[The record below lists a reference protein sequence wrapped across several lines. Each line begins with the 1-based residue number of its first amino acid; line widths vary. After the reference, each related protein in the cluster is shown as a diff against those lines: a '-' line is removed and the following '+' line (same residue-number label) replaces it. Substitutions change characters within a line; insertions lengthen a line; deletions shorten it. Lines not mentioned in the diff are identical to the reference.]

1 MPTKDKQL
9 QLEADGKVHVL
20 LSLPRAK
27 KLAVDTAMAT
37 LSDVLLMQAGREAT
51 GHGIYI
57 DAKTLQTALDA
68 VTMTG
73 GQVRGYYT
81 HDHRGGWMNGWENL
95 VEASASEMAI
105 PGYFDTLRIE
115 KDQLIAGTFT
125 FYDTFRA
132 AHPETVS
139 QVLEMA
145 EKTPALLAQSL
156 ELWGYAVYV
165 AADGTEYSQEPEDED
180 LQYNGMPAMRVTDV
194 FGSAF
199 VAAGAATD
207 GLFARLA
214 RKISGA
220 EIPAETVAQLK
231 TIFAAFAAEQAQ
243 ERTQEQDKD
252 MNLIKALK
260 AAIKDEARL
269 ARALAIVAGSDTPD
283 NLTADIILAK
293 LDAEDTAKKQAEAAA
308 LAAKASDTEAQL
320 AAARAKTAELEAQL
334 AQVRNLGVEKPLNL
348 GTLGTGEG
356 RQLTGISAKLAP
368 KYAEKGINLS
378 ISTISS
384 MIVPEIWIQGMATE
398 PVVEKSNI
406 MDSPMIA
413 SNPLFVQIASGAGT
427 SAQMPFFKEPNFED
441 EIQVESTAPS
451 YNGVSQI
458 KAVSPILNR
467 VSSFG
472 ASALAAQVS
481 GTDPVGECLRYLGT
495 MRKRQRQAS
504 IISVLRGGF
513 GAHTDT
519 TAALEEI
526 RKNNCTTTGSI
537 AEANQIDLSLIR
549 SAATL
554 LGENWATL
562 VALWVHPD
570 ILTAL
575 SDQDVTDYITPS
587 EGGLFLKGYRGCVIY
602 TSSLLKT
609 TATIN
614 SVPSVPIYRSYL
626 MSARSVG
633 IGEKPQSTMIGD
645 VASITEE
652 ALASIND
659 RKVFDRTRFVLGL
672 NGLSWKGTPGGQSA
686 TNAELATIANWE
698 LAKNGDTT
706 FDPRNVG
713 IAEIVTNG

>member
-1 MPTKDKQL
+1 MPNRNKKIN
-9 QLEADGKVHVL
+9 LEADGKVHVS
-20 LSLPRAK
+20 LSLPTVK
-27 KLAVDTAMAT
+27 KLAVDTEKAT

-51 GHGIYI
+51 GHGIYL
-57 DAKTLQTALDA
+57 DSKTIQTALDA
-68 VTMTG
+68 VTLTG
-73 GQVRGYYT
+73 GKVRGYYT
-81 HDHRGGWMNGWENL
+81 HDHRGGWMGGWENL

-105 PGYFDTLRIE
+105 PGYFADLRID

-132 AHPETVS
+132 EHPEIVS
-139 QVLEMA
+139 QLMEMA

-165 AADGTEYSQEPEDED
+165 GTDGTEYSQEPEDEE
-180 LQYNGMPAMRVTDV
+180 LLYNGMPVMRVTDV

-199 VAAGAATD
+199 VACGAATD
-207 GLFARLA
+207 GLFARLS
-214 RKISGA
+214 RKISGTD
-220 EIPAETVAQLK
+220 IPPETVSQLK
-231 TIFAAFAAEQAQ
+231 TIFAEFSAEQEQ
-243 ERTQEQDKD
+243 KRKQEQDKD

-269 ARALAIVAGSDTPD
+269 ARALAIVAGSENPD
-283 NLTADIILAK
+283 NLTAETILAK
-293 LDAEDTAKKQAEAAA
+293 LDAEDAAKKQTEAAE
-308 LAAKASDTEAQL
+308 LATKAAEMEAQL

-334 AQVRNLGVEKPLNL
+334 VQVRTLGVEKPLNL
-348 GTLGTGEG
+348 GTLGAGEG

-368 KYAEKGINLS
+368 KFAEKGVNLA

-398 PVVEKSNI
+398 PIVEKSNI
-406 MDSPMIA
+406 MDSPMVA

-427 SAQMPFFKEPNFED
+427 SAQMPFFKEPNFAD

-458 KAVSPILNR
+458 KAVAPILNR

-495 MRKRQRQAS
+495 IRKRQRQAS
-504 IISVLRGGF
+504 ILSVLRGGF

-519 TAALEEI
+519 TAALESI

-537 AEANQIDLSLIR
+537 ADTNQIDLSTIR
-549 SAATL
+549 IAAAL
-554 LGENWATL
+554 LGENWANL

-587 EGGLFLKGYRGCVIY
+587 EGGLFLKGYRDCVIY

-614 SVPSVPIYRSYL
+614 SVDNVPIYRSYL
-626 MSARSVG
+626 MSARSIG

-672 NGLSWKGTPGGQSA
+672 NGLSWKGTPAGQSA
-686 TNAELATIANWE
+686 TNAEMATIANWE
-698 LAKNGDTT
+698 LAKNGGTT
-706 FDPRNVG
+706 FDPMNVG